1 MDPLILLAI
10 GMLVVVGSI
19 LFFKLNAFLALF
31 LGALIVAWLTPESNI
46 VQYAASV
53 NLSPEQT
60 NDLLQQSTAKRLTTG
75 FGNTCAKIGLLIA
88 FASIIGKAL
97 LDGGAAERIVRKAL
111 KWLGEKNAHF
121 KKRQ

>member
-60 NDLLQQSTAKRLTTG
+60 NDLLQQSTAKRLTP
-75 FGNTCAKIGLLIA
+75 KPR
-88 FASIIGKAL
+88 S
-97 LDGGAAERIVRKAL
+97 
-111 KWLGEKNAHF
+111 
-121 KKRQ
+121 